1 MTFMRILISLIV
13 TDYGGVTM
21 QRIGLETFAQGFSE
35 GLSLV
40 FLSNFDFFFN
50 IFVQKWC
57 WFCIHAKRE
66 SGRGCVRPRRRVDRE
81 NDLGG
86 EARLARVEKDV
97 LTNSANFF

>member
-1 MTFMRILISLIV
+1 MAFMRILISLIV

-21 QRIGLETFAQGFSE
+21 QRIGLETFAQGYSE
-35 GLSLV
+35 RLALV
-40 FLSNFDFFFN
+40 FLSSFDFFN

-81 NDLGG
+81 NDLW
-86 EARLARVEKDV
+86 V
-97 LTNSANFF
+97 